1 MARPILPP
9 MTAITIA
16 MFIVGAAFGSLV
28 LWLVGRARSARLEA
42 TLEQERRSAADRIAT
57 LEQSEIRLTDTFK
70 ALSGDALKS
79 NNEAFLQLA
88 RTTLDK
94 YQDGAKTDLEQKKKD
109 VETVVKPIAESLE
122 KVNAQIT
129 ELEKMRRQ
137 DYGAL
142 AQHLETLRAHAD
154 ALTNETRNLGNAL
167 RKPIVRG
174 RWGEIQLERVVEM
187 AGMLDHVDFHRQVT
201 TEGEEGRLRPDLTV
215 HLPGGKTIVVD
226 AKAPLDA
233 YLSAVE
239 AKDEAAAKEYMK
251 QHARV
256 VKTHVAKLSEKSY
269 WSQFVATPEFV
280 VMFLPGENFF
290 SAALEHEPALIE
302 DAVKEH
308 VIIATPTTLIGL
320 LKAVAFG
327 WRQEKIAESA
337 QEIKTLGKD
346 LYTRL
351 SKLAEHFGKVG
362 VNLERSIVA
371 YNEAVGSL
379 ETRVLPAAR
388 RFHELDVTTVEVID
402 EVKPIDKSLR
412 ALQAA
417 EFIES
422 NLETKPATPPT
433 PPPTQVSIFDTPAE
447 AQRPTA
453 GPAFLD
459 PKPAIDSAPGTR

>member
-1 MARPILPP
+1 
-9 MTAITIA
+9 
-16 MFIVGAAFGSLV
+16 MFIAGATLGALV
-28 LWLVGRARSARLEA
+28 FWLAGRARMARLEA
-42 TLEQERRSAADRIAT
+42 TLEQERKSASERIAT
-57 LEQSEIRLTDTFK
+57 LQESEARLTDTFK

-79 NNEAFLQLA
+79 NNESFLQLA
-88 RTTLDK
+88 NETLAK
-94 YQDGAKTDLEQKKKD
+94 YQEAAKTDLEQKRKD
-109 VETVVKPIAESLE
+109 VDSAVKPIAESLE
-122 KVNAQIT
+122 KVNTQIA

-154 ALTNETRNLGNAL
+154 ALTSETRNLGNAL

-187 AGMLDHVDFHRQVT
+187 AGMIDHVDFHKQVT
-201 TEGEEGRLRPDLTV
+201 AEGEDGRLRPDLTV

-239 AKDEAAAKEYMK
+239 ATDEATAKEFMK
-251 QHARV
+251 NHARQV
-256 VKTHVAKLSEKSY
+256 RVHVTKLSEKSY
-269 WSQFVATPEFV
+269 WSQFVSTPEFV
-280 VMFLPGENFF
+280 VLFLPGENFF
-290 SAALEHEPALIE
+290 SAALELEPGLIE
-302 DAVKEH
+302 DAVRAH

-337 QEIKTLGKD
+337 QEIKNLGKV
-346 LYTRL
+346 LYERL
-351 SKLAEHFGKVG
+351 STLADHFGKVG
-362 VNLERSIVA
+362 LNLDRAIGA
-371 YNEAVGSL
+371 YNDAVGSL

-388 RFHELDVTTVEVID
+388 RFQELEVTTVDTIE
-402 EVKPIDKSLR
+402 EVKPVEKSTR

-422 NLETKPATPPT
+422 GTEGSASRSPSPASP
-433 PPPTQVSIFDTPAE
+433 QASIFDPPAPTPSPA
-447 AQRPTA
+447 AGRAFTTA
-453 GPAFLD
+453 
-459 PKPAIDSAPGTR
+459 KPAIDSTPKTR

>member
-1 MARPILPP
+1 
-9 MTAITIA
+9 MTANTLAIFVA
-16 MFIVGAAFGSLV
+16 GAALGALV
-28 LWLVGRARSARLEA
+28 LWLVGRARTAGLEA
-42 TLEQERRSAADRIAT
+42 TLEQERRSSADRIAT
-57 LEQSEIRLTDTFK
+57 LEQSEVRLSDTFK

-79 NNEAFLQLA
+79 NNEAFLSLA
-88 RTTLDK
+88 RSTLEK
-94 YQDGAKTDLEQKKKD
+94 YQDGAKTDLEQKRKD

-122 KVNAQIT
+122 KVNLQIQ
-129 ELEKMRRQ
+129 ELEKTRRQ

-154 ALTNETRNLGNAL
+154 ALTSETRNLGNAL

-187 AGMLDHVDFHRQVT
+187 AGMIDHVDFHRQVT
-201 TEGEEGRLRPDLTV
+201 SEGEDGRLRPDLTV

-239 AKDEAAAKEYMK
+239 AKDEAAAKEFMK
-251 QHARV
+251 NHARQ
-256 VKTHVAKLSEKSY
+256 VKVHVAKLSERSY
-269 WSQFVATPEFV
+269 HTQFVNAPEFV
-280 VMFLPGENFF
+280 VLFLPGENFF

-308 VIIATPTTLIGL
+308 VVIATPTTLIGL

-337 QEIKTLGKD
+337 QEIKDLGKE
-346 LYTRL
+346 LYGRL
-351 SKLAEHFGKVG
+351 SKLADHFGKVG
-362 VNLERSIVA
+362 LNLERSITA

-388 RFHELDVTTVEVID
+388 RFHELDVTTVEEIE

-417 EFIES
+417 EFMEPRPDTS
-422 NLETKPATPPT
+422 PSRSAGPAPAQP
-433 PPPTQVSIFDTPAE
+433 SIFD
-447 AQRPTA
+447 
-453 GPAFLD
+453 
-459 PKPAIDSAPGTR
+459 APGRPAAGSASLSAKPIDERPENR